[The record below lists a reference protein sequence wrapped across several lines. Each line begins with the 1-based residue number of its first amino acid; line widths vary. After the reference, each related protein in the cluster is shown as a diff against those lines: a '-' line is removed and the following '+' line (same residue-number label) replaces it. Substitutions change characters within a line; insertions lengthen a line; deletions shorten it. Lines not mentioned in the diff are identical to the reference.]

1 MTSPGWNT
9 GMAPVEVLAS
19 LPPLLLLLLLLR
31 LRDGSR
37 AASVATAKTCST
49 AAATWSM
56 LPFSPLAEETTAR
69 VKAST
74 EALAERLACA
84 ATCSPLRS
92 VACLASTC

>member
-49 AAATWSM
+49 AAATSSM
-56 LPFSPLAEETTAR
+56 LPFSQAEHETAR
-69 VKAST
+69 EKAST

>member
-9 GMAPVEVLAS
+9 GMAPVEPVLAS
-19 LPPLLLLLLLLR
+19 QLPPLLLLLLLR
-31 LRDGSR
+31 EGTR

-56 LPFSPLAEETTAR
+56 LPFSPLAEETAR

-92 VACLASTC
+92 VACLASAC